1 MDKINAY
8 NLKDFSI
15 GTNEIIQEV
24 INLKPQE
31 KYLIIESLVLSL
43 TEPDKDIEKIWIE
56 ESQKR
61 LDEYK
66 NGNLK
71 TLSFEEVFN

>member
-1 MDKINAY
+1 M
-8 NLKDFSI
+8 
-15 GTNEIIQEV
+15 GTNEIIQEA

-31 KYLIIESLVLSL
+31 KYLIIESLILSL
-43 TEPDKDIEKIWIE
+43 NEPDKEIEKIWIE

-61 LDEYK
+61 LDEYN

>member
-1 MDKINAY
+1 M
-8 NLKDFSI
+8 
-15 GTNEIIQEV
+15 GTNEIIQEA

-31 KYLIIESLVLSL
+31 KYLIIESLILSL
-43 TEPDKDIEKIWIE
+43 NEPDKDIEKTWIE

>member
-1 MDKINAY
+1 M
-8 NLKDFSI
+8 
-15 GTNEIIQEV
+15 GTNEIIQEA

-31 KYLIIESLVLSL
+31 KYLIIESLILSL
-43 TEPDKDIEKIWIE
+43 NEPDKDIEKIWIE

-66 NGNLK
+66 KGNLK

>member
-1 MDKINAY
+1 MGI
-8 NLKDFSI
+8 
-15 GTNEIIQEV
+15 NEIIQEA

-31 KYLIIESLVLSL
+31 KYLIIESLILSL
-43 TEPDKDIEKIWIE
+43 NEPDKDIEKIWIE

>member
-1 MDKINAY
+1 M
-8 NLKDFSI
+8 
-15 GTNEIIQEV
+15 GTNEIIQEA

-43 TEPDKDIEKIWIE
+43 NELDKDIEKLWIE

-61 LDEYK
+61 LEKYK
-66 NGNLK
+66 NGNLE
-71 TLSFEEVFN
+71 TLSFEEVFNQ

>member
-1 MDKINAY
+1 M
-8 NLKDFSI
+8 
-15 GTNEIIQEV
+15 GTNEIIQEA

-43 TEPDKDIEKIWIE
+43 NEPDKDIEKIWIE

-66 NGNLK
+66 KGNLK
-71 TLSFEEVFN
+71 TLSFEEAFN

>member
-1 MDKINAY
+1 MGI
-8 NLKDFSI
+8 
-15 GTNEIIQEV
+15 NEIIQEA

-31 KYLIIESLVLSL
+31 KYLIIESLILSL
-43 TEPDKDIEKIWIE
+43 NEPDKDIEKIWIE

-61 LDEYK
+61 LEEYK
-66 NGNLK
+66 KGNLK

>member
-1 MDKINAY
+1 M
-8 NLKDFSI
+8 
-15 GTNEIIQEV
+15 GTNEIIKEA

-31 KYLIIESLVLSL
+31 KYLIIESLILSL
-43 TEPDKDIEKIWIE
+43 NEPDKDIEKIWIE

-66 NGNLK
+66 DGNLK
-71 TLSFEEVFN
+71 TLSFEEVFNQ

>member
-1 MDKINAY
+1 M
-8 NLKDFSI
+8 
-15 GTNEIIQEV
+15 GTNEIIQEA

-31 KYLIIESLVLSL
+31 KYLIIESLILSL
-43 TEPDKDIEKIWIE
+43 NEPDKDIEKIWIE

-61 LDEYK
+61 LGEYK

>member
-1 MDKINAY
+1 MGI
-8 NLKDFSI
+8 
-15 GTNEIIQEV
+15 NEIIQEA

-31 KYLIIESLVLSL
+31 KYLIIESLILSL
-43 TEPDKDIEKIWIE
+43 NEPDKDIEKIWIE

-61 LDEYK
+61 LEEYK
-66 NGNLK
+66 EGNLK

>member
-1 MDKINAY
+1 M
-8 NLKDFSI
+8 
-15 GTNEIIQEV
+15 GTNEIIQEA

-43 TEPDKDIEKIWIE
+43 NEPDKDIEKIWIE
-56 ESQKR
+56 ETQKR

-66 NGNLK
+66 KGNLK
-71 TLSFEEVFN
+71 TLSFEEAFN

>member
-1 MDKINAY
+1 M
-8 NLKDFSI
+8 
-15 GTNEIIQEV
+15 GTNEIIKEA

-31 KYLIIESLVLSL
+31 KYLIIESLILSL
-43 TEPDKDIEKIWIE
+43 NEPDKDIEKIWIE

>member
-1 MDKINAY
+1 MGI
-8 NLKDFSI
+8 
-15 GTNEIIQEV
+15 NEIIQEA

-43 TEPDKDIEKIWIE
+43 NEPDKDIEKIWIE

-66 NGNLK
+66 KGNLK
-71 TLSFEEVFN
+71 TLSFEEAFN

>member
-1 MDKINAY
+1 M
-8 NLKDFSI
+8 
-15 GTNEIIQEV
+15 GTNEIIQEA

-43 TEPDKDIEKIWIE
+43 NEPDKDIEKIWIE

-66 NGNLK
+66 KGNLK
-71 TLSFEEVFN
+71 TLSFEEALN

>member
-1 MDKINAY
+1 M
-8 NLKDFSI
+8 
-15 GTNEIIQEV
+15 GTNEIIQEA
-24 INLKPQE
+24 INLKPHE
-31 KYLIIESLVLSL
+31 KYLIIENLILSL
-43 TEPDKDIEKIWIE
+43 NEPDKDIEKIWIE

>member
-1 MDKINAY
+1 M
-8 NLKDFSI
+8 
-15 GTNEIIQEV
+15 GTNEIIQEA

-43 TEPDKDIEKIWIE
+43 NEPDKDIEKIWIE

-66 NGNLK
+66 KGNLK

>member
-1 MDKINAY
+1 M
-8 NLKDFSI
+8 
-15 GTNEIIQEV
+15 GTNEIIQEA

-31 KYLIIESLVLSL
+31 KYLIIESLILSL
-43 TEPDKDIEKIWIE
+43 NEPDKEIEKIWIE

-66 NGNLK
+66 KGNLK

>member
-1 MDKINAY
+1 M
-8 NLKDFSI
+8 
-15 GTNEIIQEV
+15 GTNEIIQEA

-31 KYLIIESLVLSL
+31 KYLIIESLILSL
-43 TEPDKDIEKIWIE
+43 NVLDKDIEKIWIE

>member
-1 MDKINAY
+1 M
-8 NLKDFSI
+8 
-15 GTNEIIQEV
+15 GTNEIIQEA

-31 KYLIIESLVLSL
+31 KYLIIESLILSL
-43 TEPDKDIEKIWIE
+43 NEPDKDIEKIWIE

-66 NGNLK
+66 KGNLK
-71 TLSFEEVFN
+71 TLTFEEVFN

>member
-1 MDKINAY
+1 M
-8 NLKDFSI
+8 
-15 GTNEIIQEV
+15 GTNEIIQEA

-43 TEPDKDIEKIWIE
+43 NELDKDIEKIWIG

-71 TLSFEEVFN
+71 TLSFEEVFNIENHFI

>member
-1 MDKINAY
+1 M
-8 NLKDFSI
+8 
-15 GTNEIIQEV
+15 GTNEIIQEA

-31 KYLIIESLVLSL
+31 KYLIIESLILSL
-43 TEPDKDIEKIWIE
+43 NEPDKDIEKIWIE

-61 LDEYK
+61 LDEYNK
-66 NGNLK
+66 GNLK

>member
-1 MDKINAY
+1 M
-8 NLKDFSI
+8 
-15 GTNEIIQEV
+15 GTNEIIQEA

-31 KYLIIESLVLSL
+31 KYLIIESLILSL
-43 TEPDKDIEKIWIE
+43 NEPDKDIEKIWIE

-71 TLSFEEVFN
+71 TLSFEEAFN

>member
-1 MDKINAY
+1 M
-8 NLKDFSI
+8 
-15 GTNEIIQEV
+15 GTNEIIQEA

-31 KYLIIESLVLSL
+31 KYLIIESLILSL
-43 TEPDKDIEKIWIE
+43 NVPDKDIEKIWIE

>member
-1 MDKINAY
+1 MGI
-8 NLKDFSI
+8 
-15 GTNEIIQEV
+15 NEIIQEA

-31 KYLIIESLVLSL
+31 KYLIIESLILSL
-43 TEPDKDIEKIWIE
+43 NEPDKDIEKIWIE
-56 ESQKR
+56 ESEKR
-61 LDEYK
+61 LDEYN

>member
-1 MDKINAY
+1 M
-8 NLKDFSI
+8 
-15 GTNEIIQEV
+15 GTNEIIQEA

-31 KYLIIESLVLSL
+31 KYLIIESLILSL
-43 TEPDKDIEKIWIE
+43 NEPDKDIEKIWIE

-66 NGNLK
+66 KGNLK
-71 TLSFEEVFN
+71 TLSFEEAFN

>member
-1 MDKINAY
+1 MGI
-8 NLKDFSI
+8 
-15 GTNEIIQEV
+15 NEIIQEA

-31 KYLIIESLVLSL
+31 KYLIIESLILSL
-43 TEPDKDIEKIWIE
+43 NEPDKDIEKIWIE

-66 NGNLK
+66 NENLK
-71 TLSFEEVFN
+71 TLFFEEVFN

>member
-1 MDKINAY
+1 M
-8 NLKDFSI
+8 
-15 GTNEIIQEV
+15 GTNEIIQEA

-31 KYLIIESLVLSL
+31 KYLIIESLILSL
-43 TEPDKDIEKIWIE
+43 NEPDKDIEKIWIE

-61 LDEYK
+61 LEEYK
-66 NGNLK
+66 KGNLK

>member
-1 MDKINAY
+1 M
-8 NLKDFSI
+8 
-15 GTNEIIQEV
+15 GTNEIIQEA

-31 KYLIIESLVLSL
+31 RYLIIESLILSL
-43 TEPDKDIEKIWIE
+43 NEPDKDIEKIWIE

-66 NGNLK
+66 KGNLE

>member
-1 MDKINAY
+1 MGI
-8 NLKDFSI
+8 
-15 GTNEIIQEV
+15 NEIIQEA

-31 KYLIIESLVLSL
+31 KYLIIESLILSL
-43 TEPDKDIEKIWIE
+43 NEQDKDIERIWIE

-61 LDEYK
+61 LDEYN

>member
-1 MDKINAY
+1 M
-8 NLKDFSI
+8 
-15 GTNEIIQEV
+15 GTNEIIQEAL
-24 INLKPQE
+24 NLKPQE

-43 TEPDKDIEKIWIE
+43 NEPDKDIEKIWIE

-61 LDEYK
+61 LEEYK
-66 NGNLK
+66 KGNLK

>member
-1 MDKINAY
+1 M
-8 NLKDFSI
+8 
-15 GTNEIIQEV
+15 GTNEIIQEA

-31 KYLIIESLVLSL
+31 KYLIIESLILSL
-43 TEPDKDIEKIWIE
+43 NVLDKDIEKIWIE

-71 TLSFEEVFN
+71 TLSFEEVFNK

>member
-1 MDKINAY
+1 MEI
-8 NLKDFSI
+8 
-15 GTNEIIQEV
+15 NEIIQEA

-31 KYLIIESLVLSL
+31 KYLIIESLILN
-43 TEPDKDIEKIWIE
+43 EPDKDIEKIWIE
-56 ESQKR
+56 ESEKR
-61 LDEYK
+61 LDEYN

>member
-1 MDKINAY
+1 MGI
-8 NLKDFSI
+8 
-15 GTNEIIQEV
+15 NEIIQEA

-31 KYLIIESLVLSL
+31 KYLIIESLILSL
-43 TEPDKDIEKIWIE
+43 NEQDKDIEKIWIE

-61 LDEYK
+61 LDEYN